1 MQNQKPLN
9 ITLDKTTA
17 VVCESCGSDTF
28 TEGMFLRKA
37 SKFLTGQPQDSI
49 IPVPT
54 FMCAKCGSV
63 NEEFSLKNNVE

>member
-1 MQNQKPLN
+1 MQQPQMN
-9 ITLDKTTA
+9 ITVDKTIE
-17 VVCESCGSDTF
+17 VVCEHCGSNTF

-54 FMCAKCGSV
+54 FICAQCGKV
-63 NEEFSLKNNVE
+63 NEEFTIKQD

>member
-1 MQNQKPLN
+1 MQQPQMN
-9 ITLDKTTA
+9 ITVDKTTE
-17 VVCESCGSDTF
+17 VVCENCGSNTF

-54 FMCAKCGSV
+54 FICAQCGKV
-63 NEEFSLKNNVE
+63 NEEFTIKQA

>member
-1 MQNQKPLN
+1 MQQPQMN
-9 ITLDKTTA
+9 ITVDKTIE
-17 VVCESCGSDTF
+17 VVCEHCGSNTF

-54 FMCAKCGSV
+54 FICAQCGKV
-63 NEEFSLKNNVE
+63 NEEFTIKNNVE

>member
-1 MQNQKPLN
+1 MQQPQMN
-9 ITLDKTTA
+9 ITVDKTTE
-17 VVCESCGSDTF
+17 VVCEYCGSNTF

-54 FMCAKCGSV
+54 FICAQCGKV
-63 NEEFSLKNNVE
+63 NEEFTIKNNVE